1 MNQVLMPKMG
11 DTMEE
16 GKLLSWH
23 KQVGD
28 TVNKGDALAEI
39 ETEKTNIE
47 VESFAAGVL
56 RQILVQEGETV
67 PVGTPIALVGDPSE
81 RLDGA
86 QQQATDQNAAGKQG
100 ATPAAPAAATARG
113 QENAATRPAASAAA
127 TAQQSPAPGAPS
139 VEAPS
144 GRPAEDGAAN
154 GHAGGRGNGAA
165 TTEHMGER
173 IFISP
178 IARRIAAEHQLDIA
192 QIHGSGPGGR
202 IIKEDVEAALAE
214 QPAAS
219 AQPAP
224 AAPAQPVAAA
234 APGEE
239 VRAVPLSQMRKTI
252 ARRLQQSMQTVPHF
266 YMTMAIDATRLGQL
280 RESINEY
287 AATLPQPI
295 KVSLNDLIV
304 RGVALALRQMPEV
317 NASFDADK
325 ILYKQ
330 RVNIGVAVALDRGLI
345 VPVVRDTDTRGVL
358 DIARETRRL
367 IDAARANTLKPE
379 EFQGGTFTVSNAGM
393 YGVESFTAVIN
404 PPEAAILAVGAAVPS
419 PVVVDGQVVV
429 REMMKVTLS
438 SDHRVLDGAVSARFL
453 QTLKRLLEQPMGL
466 LV

>member
-28 TVNKGDALAEI
+28 AVQKGDALAEI

-47 VESFAAGVL
+47 VESFATGVL

-81 RLDGA
+81 ALEGA
-86 QQQATDQNAAGKQG
+86 GQSTVSGAAAGRQS
-100 ATPAAPAAATARG
+100 APPAPAT
-113 QENAATRPAASAAA
+113 SAP
-127 TAQQSPAPGAPS
+127 PAPATVGAS
-139 VEAPS
+139 G
-144 GRPAEDGAAN
+144 GRPASTGVASATPLPRMGEGQGVGATN
-154 GHAGGRGNGAA
+154 GHANGASA
-165 TTEHMGER
+165 GAR

-178 IARRIAAEHQLDIA
+178 IARRIAAEHDLDIA
-192 QIHGSGPGGR
+192 QVHGSGPGGR
-202 IIKEDVEAALAE
+202 IIREDVEAALS
-214 QPAAS
+214 Q
-219 AQPAP
+219 QT
-224 AAPAQPVAAA
+224 AAPAPMPAAAVSEAPLPRTGEGLGRGA

-252 ARRLQQSMQTVPHF
+252 AKRLQQSMQTVPHF
-266 YMTMAIDATRLGQL
+266 YMTMAIDATRLGEL
-280 RESINEY
+280 RESINGY
-287 AATLPQPI
+287 AAGLPQPI
-295 KVSLNDLIV
+295 KVSLNDLIIK
-304 RGVALALRQMPEV
+304 GVALALRQVPEV
-317 NASFDADK
+317 NASFDTDQ

-330 RVNIGVAVALDRGLI
+330 RINIGVAVALDRGLI
-345 VPVVRDTDTRGVL
+345 VPVVRDADTHGVL

-429 REMMKVTLS
+429 REMMRVTLS
-438 SDHRVLDGAVSARFL
+438 S
-453 QTLKRLLEQPMGL
+453 
-466 LV
+466 